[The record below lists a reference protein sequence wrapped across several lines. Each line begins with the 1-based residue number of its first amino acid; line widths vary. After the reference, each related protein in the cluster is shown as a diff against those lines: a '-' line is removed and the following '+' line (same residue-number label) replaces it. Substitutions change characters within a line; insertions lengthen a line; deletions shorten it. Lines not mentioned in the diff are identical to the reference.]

1 LPLPSPTL
9 VTPQP
14 LDIAYLDP
22 HLLIAVKPSG
32 LLSVPGRGPDKQ
44 DCLIARLRREI
55 PDALVVHRL
64 DMPTSGL
71 MIFARGQEAQRRLS
85 AAFAERAIHKKY
97 IAVVA
102 GHMISDQGQVDLPLL
117 TDWPNRPLQ
126 KIDHDIGKPAL
137 THYTV
142 LQRQASDCTRALLEP
157 ITGRT
162 HQLRVHLWALGHPIL
177 GDMLYAPPAIQNQ
190 SARLLLHASTLQL
203 THPFTDKL
211 LQFQHEPPF

>member
-1 LPLPSPTL
+1 
-9 VTPQP
+9 VTSFPP
-14 LDIAYLDP
+14 EIVHLDP

-44 DCLIARLRREI
+44 DCLIARLTQQI

-71 MIFARGQEAQRRLS
+71 MIFARGQEAQRLLS
-85 AAFAERAIHKKY
+85 TAFANREIQKKY
-97 IAVVA
+97 TAVVA
-102 GHMISDQGQVDLPLL
+102 GHMAADQGQVDLPLL

-126 KIDHDIGKPAL
+126 KIDHEIGKPAL
-137 THYTV
+137 TRYTV
-142 LQRQASDCTRALLEP
+142 LQRQATDCTRVMLEP

-162 HQLRVHLWALGHPIL
+162 HQLRVHLCAIGHPIL

-190 SARLLLHASTLQL
+190 SARLLLHACALHF
-203 THPFTDKL
+203 THPLTGKL